1 MAFTVEI
8 PSGSVVPPKKE
19 EPVAAVPK
27 IEIPFLEE
35 LRPFAKSEFILP
47 LMAGGI
53 TLFQLGIITYLDD
66 LADVE
71 KGPVHTEEEMKIIN
85 VKEPWRKDIPLH
97 HWPIGL
103 AMVIIAISIMAV
115 SILLWAIQGGLL

>member
-19 EPVAAVPK
+19 EPTVAAPK
-27 IEIPFLEE
+27 IDIPFLED
-35 LRPFAKSEFILP
+35 LRPFAKSEFIIP

-53 TLFQLGIITYLDD
+53 TLFELGIITYLDD
-66 LADVE
+66 LQDVE
-71 KGPVHTEEEMKIIN
+71 KGPIHTPEEMKIIN
-85 VKEPWRKDIPLH
+85 VKEPWRKNIPLH

-103 AMVIIAISIMAV
+103 AMVIIAISILAV
-115 SILLWAIQGGLL
+115 TILLWAIQGGLL